1 MNKKNKEFFLSSWAI
16 NNKTIIYVLMTI
28 FLVSGIT
35 AYKTMPRE
43 LFPEINSSNIFV
55 TTIFPGN
62 NAEEIEKLITDPL
75 EQEIKGVIGLIE
87 IESTSSEGISIINIE
102 FDDDIPTE
110 VARLR
115 VKDLVD
121 NVTVGDDWPTF
132 NNAKVDPN
140 IFEFDIAE
148 RFPVLNISLVGDYKV
163 EELKEYAEYLDTRIE
178 RLPQVKTVEV
188 RGIQDFEVEIAV
200 NPYKMK
206 ATKTSFGNIIN
217 AISQEN
223 ITISAGSLIS
233 DGQRRNVKI
242 IGEVSDPS
250 QLNRLIVKRDDGPV
264 YLEDVASVSFREKE
278 ATSFTRSFDQ
288 KTVMLEVVKR
298 GGENA
303 IFASNS
309 IQEIIK
315 DAKENF
321 LPENL
326 DVVVQNDQSEYTIN
340 SVNDLMNNLI
350 FGIILV
356 VTVLTFFLGLRN
368 ALFVGFAIPMSMFMS
383 LVILSAF
390 GFTLNRMVLFGLVM
404 GLGLLVDN
412 GIVVVE
418 NIYRLMSKEG
428 MSRVQAAKLG
438 IGEVAL
444 PIIVSTATT
453 IAAFIPLGT
462 WPGTLGEF
470 MIYFPITLSAIL
482 GSSLI
487 VAIFFNSMLVS
498 SFMDLSEREISR
510 TNLMKMTYILGGLA
524 IVFVL
529 FQDTRAIG
537 SLLAFICFLFWS
549 YKYVIKNSAVK
560 FQNTLLVKLEN
571 RYNEFLS
578 FALAGFRPYLFLLGT
593 ISLFFVSILLMA
605 IFPPKVEFFPDNEPQ
620 QILVYLEYPEGT
632 DIKKTNETSMLIE
645 SEVYK
650 VVNNS
655 KYIDN
660 GYNFLVE
667 SAISQVGEGAGN
679 PETDAGG
686 TGEIPHKALITMT
699 MREFKFRR
707 GMSSEEL
714 RKEIQVELIEKFPG
728 IAISVEKDSQ
738 GPPGGYPVNIEIYGE
753 DYEQLIETA
762 ISMKNYLNQEN
773 IEGIEQLKIDVS
785 RSKPGLEFNVD
796 REKAGELGI
805 PTGLVGQTIRNSIIG
820 SKAGIYKL
828 RGEDYEINVR
838 FDEEFKNDINSIIN
852 QNIVFRD
859 QSTGKTKEVPIAS
872 IVDQKNITSFS
883 AIKHIDLQRVVT
895 LYSSI
900 LAGSNAN
907 EIVNTAEIALS
918 GYEAPQGVEYKFTG
932 EIKQQSENQ
941 EFLSGAL
948 LTGIALIILLL
959 VFQFNS
965 ISKPFIVLASIVLSF
980 TGVFLGIVIF
990 NLTFSILM
998 TMLGIISL
1006 TGIIVNNAVVLIDYT
1021 QLLLDRKKEELNVEK
1036 DNMLSKDQI
1045 FEAIVSGGKARL
1057 RPVILTAITTI
1068 LGLIPL
1074 AIGLNIDLMSLFS
1087 SGNPN
1092 IYVGGDNVI
1101 FWGPLAWTVIFGLT
1115 FATFL
1120 TLVIVPV
1127 TFYLSKRA
1135 ALKIREFKL
1144 N

>member
-1 MNKKNKEFFLSSWAI
+1 MDKKNKEFFLSSWAI

-163 EELKEYAEYLDTRIE
+163 EEFKEYAEYLDTRIE
-178 RLPQVKTVEV
+178 RLPEVKTVEV

-200 NPYKMK
+200 NPYQMK
-206 ATKTSFGNIIN
+206 ATKTSFSNIIN

-223 ITISAGSLIS
+223 ITVSAGSLIS

-242 IGEVSDPS
+242 IGEVSDPKE
-250 QLNRLIVKRDDGPV
+250 LNRLIVKRDDGPV
-264 YLEDVASVSFREKE
+264 YLEDVALVSFREKE

-315 DAKENF
+315 EAKENF

-326 DVVVQNDQSEYTIN
+326 DVVIQNDQSEYTIN

-428 MSRVQAAKLG
+428 LSRVQAAKLG

-510 TNLMKMTYILGGLA
+510 TNLIKMTYILGGLA

-529 FQDTRAIG
+529 FKDTRAIG
-537 SLLAFICFLFWS
+537 SLLAFVCFLFWA
-549 YKYVIKNSAVK
+549 YKYVIKNSAIK

-571 RYNEFLS
+571 RYNQFLS

-593 ISLFFVSILLMA
+593 ISLFFISILLMA

-645 SEVYK
+645 SEIYK

-667 SAISQVGEGAGN
+667 SAISQIGEGAGN

-838 FDEEFKNDINSIIN
+838 LDEEFRNDINSIIN

-872 IVDQKNITSFS
+872 IVDQRNITSFS

-918 GYEAPQGVEYKFTG
+918 GYEAPQGVEYRFTG

-980 TGVFLGIVIF
+980 TGVFMGIIIF

-1021 QLLLDRKKEELNVEK
+1021 QLLFDRKKIDLN
-1036 DNMLSKDQI
+1036 MSKD
-1045 FEAIVSGGKARL
+1045 EIVDKVTAMELVKTAGKARL
-1057 RPVILTAITTI
+1057 KPVLLTAITTI
-1068 LGLIPL
+1068 FGLIPL
-1074 AIGLNIDLMSLFS
+1074 AVGLNIDFFSLFANW
-1087 SGNPN
+1087 NPN
-1092 IYVGGDNVI
+1092 VYLGGDNVI
-1101 FWGPLAWTVIFGLT
+1101 FWGPLAWTVIFGIT

-1120 TLVIVPV
+1120 TLIIVPSM
-1127 TFYLSKRA
+1127 YYIIHLARIK
-1135 ALKIREFKL
+1135 LKNI
-1144 N
+1144 

>member
-1 MNKKNKEFFLSSWAI
+1 MDKKNKEFFLSSWAI

-28 FLVSGIT
+28 FLFSGIT

-102 FDDDIPTE
+102 FDDEIPTE

-178 RLPQVKTVEV
+178 RLPQVKTVEI

-288 KTVMLEVVKR
+288 KTIMLEVVKR

-315 DAKENF
+315 DAKEKF

-537 SLLAFICFLFWS
+537 SLLAFICFLFWL

-593 ISLFFVSILLMA
+593 VSLFFVSILLMA

-645 SEVYK
+645 SEIYK

-1021 QLLLDRKKEELNVEK
+1021 QLLFDRKKIDLN
-1036 DNMLSKDQI
+1036 MSKDEI
-1045 FEAIVSGGKARL
+1045 IDKMTAKELVKTAGKARL
-1057 RPVILTAITTI
+1057 KPVLLTAITTI
-1068 LGLIPL
+1068 FGLIPL
-1074 AIGLNIDLMSLFS
+1074 AVGLNIDFFSLFS
-1087 SGNPN
+1087 NWNPN
-1092 IYVGGDNVI
+1092 IYLGGDNVI
-1101 FWGPLAWTVIFGLT
+1101 FWGPLAWTVIFGIT

-1120 TLVIVPV
+1120 TLIIVPSM
-1127 TFYLSKRA
+1127 YYIIHLARIK
-1135 ALKIREFKL
+1135 LKNI
-1144 N
+1144 

>member
-163 EELKEYAEYLDTRIE
+163 EELKEYAEYLDTKIE

-510 TNLMKMTYILGGLA
+510 TNLMKMTCILGGLA

-1021 QLLLDRKKEELNVEK
+1021 QLLFDRKKIDLN
-1036 DNMLSKDQI
+1036 MSKDEI
-1045 FEAIVSGGKARL
+1045 IDKMTAMELVKTAGKARL
-1057 RPVILTAITTI
+1057 KPVLLTAITTI
-1068 LGLIPL
+1068 FGLIPL
-1074 AIGLNIDLMSLFS
+1074 AVGLNIDFFSLFANW
-1087 SGNPN
+1087 NPN
-1092 IYVGGDNVI
+1092 VYLGGDNVI
-1101 FWGPLAWTVIFGLT
+1101 FWGPLAWTVIFGIT
-1115 FATFL
+1115 YATFL
-1120 TLVIVPV
+1120 TLIIVPSM
-1127 TFYLSKRA
+1127 YYIIHLARIK
-1135 ALKIREFKL
+1135 LKNI
-1144 N
+1144 

>member
-178 RLPQVKTVEV
+178 RLPEVKTVEV

-200 NPYKMK
+200 NPYQMK
-206 ATKTSFGNIIN
+206 ATKTSFSNIIN

-223 ITISAGSLIS
+223 ITVSAGSLIS

-242 IGEVSDPS
+242 IGEVSDPKE
-250 QLNRLIVKRDDGPV
+250 LNRLIVKRDDGPV
-264 YLEDVASVSFREKE
+264 YLEDVALVSFKEKE

-309 IQEIIK
+309 IQKIIK
-315 DAKENF
+315 EAKENF

-326 DVVVQNDQSEYTIN
+326 DVVIQNDQSEYTIN

-418 NIYRLMSKEG
+418 NIYRLMSREG
-428 MSRVQAAKLG
+428 LSRVQAAKLG

-524 IVFVL
+524 IVFLL
-529 FQDTRAIG
+529 FKDTRAIG
-537 SLLAFICFLFWS
+537 SLLAFICFLFWA

-593 ISLFFVSILLMA
+593 ISLFFISISLMA

-645 SEVYK
+645 SEIYK

-838 FDEEFKNDINSIIN
+838 LDEEFRNDINSIIN

-918 GYEAPQGVEYKFTG
+918 GYEAPQGVEYRFTG

-1021 QLLLDRKKEELNVEK
+1021 QLLFDRKKIDLN
-1036 DNMLSKDQI
+1036 MSKDEI
-1045 FEAIVSGGKARL
+1045 IDKMTAMELVKTAGKARL
-1057 RPVILTAITTI
+1057 KPVLLTAITTI
-1068 LGLIPL
+1068 FGLIPL
-1074 AIGLNIDLMSLFS
+1074 AVGLNIDFFSLFANW
-1087 SGNPN
+1087 NPN
-1092 IYVGGDNVI
+1092 LYLGGDNVI
-1101 FWGPLAWTVIFGLT
+1101 FWGPLAWTVIFGIT

-1120 TLVIVPV
+1120 TLIIVPSM
-1127 TFYLSKRA
+1127 YYIIHLARIK
-1135 ALKIREFKL
+1135 LKNI
-1144 N
+1144 

>member
-16 NNKTIIYVLMTI
+16 NNKTIIYVLMII

-55 TTIFPGN
+55 TTVFPGN
-62 NAEEIEKLITDPL
+62 NAEEMEKLITDPL

-102 FDDDIPTE
+102 FDDEIPTAL
-110 VARLR
+110 ARQR

-188 RGIQDFEVEIAV
+188 RGIQDFEVEVAV
-200 NPYKMK
+200 DPYMMK
-206 ATKTSFGNIIN
+206 ATKTSFGDIIN
-217 AISQEN
+217 AIAQEN
-223 ITISAGSLIS
+223 VTVSAGSLIS
-233 DGQRRNVKI
+233 AGQRRNVKI
-242 IGEVSDPS
+242 IGEVSNPNE
-250 QLNRLIVKRDDGPV
+250 LNRIIVKRDNGPV
-264 YLEDVASVSFREKE
+264 YLEDVASISFKEKE
-278 ATSFTRSFDQ
+278 ITSYTRSFDK
-288 KTVMLEVVKR
+288 KTIMLEVVKR

-309 IQEIIK
+309 IQEII
-315 DAKENF
+315 DEAKESF

-390 GFTLNRMVLFGLVM
+390 GLTLNRMVLFGLVM

-428 MSRVQAAKLG
+428 VSRVQAAKLG

-510 TNLMKMTYILGGLA
+510 KNLMRMTYVLGGFA
-524 IVFVL
+524 IIFVL
-529 FQDTRAIG
+529 FNDTRAIG

-549 YKYVIKNSAVK
+549 YKYIIKNSAIR
-560 FQNTLLVKLEN
+560 FQNTFLVRLEN
-571 RYNEFLS
+571 LYNSFLS
-578 FALAGFRPYLFLLGT
+578 YALSGIRPFLFLAGTFAL
-593 ISLFFVSILLMA
+593 FVFSIVLMG
-605 IFPPKVEFFPDNEPQ
+605 IFPPKIEFFPDNEPQ

-632 DIKKTNETSMLIE
+632 DIEKTNETSKQIE
-645 SEVYK
+645 SEIYK
-650 VVNNS
+650 VANNS
-655 KYIDN
+655 KYFD
-660 GYNFLVE
+660 GDYNFLVE

-686 TGEIPHKALITMT
+686 TGEIPHKALIKMT
-699 MREFKFRR
+699 MREFKYRR

-714 RKEIQVELIEKFPG
+714 RKDIQLQLIGRFPG

-738 GPPGGYPVNIEIYGE
+738 GPPGGYPVNIEIYGD
-753 DYEQLIETA
+753 DYEKLIETA
-762 ISMKNYLNQEN
+762 ISMKNYLNKEN

-785 RSKPGLEFNVD
+785 RSKPGLEFIVD

-820 SKAGIYKL
+820 SKAGVYKL
-828 RGEDYEINVR
+828 KGEDYQINVR
-838 FDEEFKNDINSIIN
+838 LDEEYKNNINTIIN
-852 QNIVFRD
+852 QNIIFRD
-859 QSTGKTKEVPIAS
+859 QATGKTKEVPIAS
-872 IVDQKNITSFS
+872 VVNERNITSFS
-883 AIKHIDLQRVVT
+883 AIKHINLQRVVT

-907 EIVNTAEIALS
+907 EIVNTAEISLS
-918 GYEAPQGVEYKFTG
+918 GFETPKGVDFKFTG
-932 EIKQQSENQ
+932 EIKQQAENQ
-941 EFLSGAL
+941 SFLSGAL
-948 LTGIALIILLL
+948 LTGIALIILIL

-965 ISKPFIVLASIVLSF
+965 ISKPFIVLASIILSF

-1021 QLLLDRKKEELNVEK
+1021 QLLFDRKKIDLN
-1036 DNMLSKDQI
+1036 LSKEDI
-1045 FEAIVSGGKARL
+1045 IDKNIALDLVKTAGKARL
-1057 RPVILTAITTI
+1057 KPVLLTAITTI
-1068 LGLIPL
+1068 FGLIPL
-1074 AIGLNIDLMSLFS
+1074 AVGLNIDFFTLFADW
-1087 SGNPN
+1087 NAN
-1092 IYVGGDNVI
+1092 IYIGGDNVI
-1101 FWGPLAWTVIFGLT
+1101 FWGPLAWTVIFGIT

-1120 TLVIVPV
+1120 TLIIVPSM
-1127 TFYLSKRA
+1127 YYIIHLGRIK
-1135 ALKIREFKL
+1135 LKNI
-1144 N
+1144 

>member
-62 NAEEIEKLITDPL
+62 NAGEIEKLITDPL

-264 YLEDVASVSFREKE
+264 YLEDVASVSFREKDV
-278 ATSFTRSFDQ
+278 TSFTRSFDQ

-315 DAKENF
+315 DAKQNF

-510 TNLMKMTYILGGLA
+510 TNLIKMTYILGGLA

-632 DIKKTNETSMLIE
+632 DIKKTNETLMLIE

-686 TGEIPHKALITMT
+686 TGEIPHKALITIT

-714 RKEIQVELIEKFPG
+714 RKEIQLELLEKFPG

-859 QSTGKTKEVPIAS
+859 QSTGKIQEVPIAS

-1021 QLLLDRKKEELNVEK
+1021 QLLFDRKKIDLN
-1036 DNMLSKDQI
+1036 MSKDEI
-1045 FEAIVSGGKARL
+1045 IDKMTAMELVKTAGKARL
-1057 RPVILTAITTI
+1057 KPVLLTAITTI
-1068 LGLIPL
+1068 FGLIPL
-1074 AIGLNIDLMSLFS
+1074 AVGLNIDFFSLFANW
-1087 SGNPN
+1087 NPN
-1092 IYVGGDNVI
+1092 VYLGGDNVV
-1101 FWGPLAWTVIFGLT
+1101 FWGPLAWTVIFGIT

-1120 TLVIVPV
+1120 TLIIVPSM
-1127 TFYLSKRA
+1127 YYIIHLARIK
-1135 ALKIREFKL
+1135 LKNI
-1144 N
+1144 

>member
-1 MNKKNKEFFLSSWAI
+1 MDKKNKEFFLSSWAI

-55 TTIFPGN
+55 TTIYPGN

-148 RFPVLNISLVGDYKV
+148 RFPVLNISLVGNYTV

-206 ATKTSFGNIIN
+206 ATKTSFGNIID

-264 YLEDVASVSFREKE
+264 YLEDVASVSFKEKE

-288 KTVMLEVVKR
+288 KTVMLEVIKR

-326 DVVVQNDQSEYTIN
+326 DVVIQNDQSEYTIN

-529 FQDTRAIG
+529 FQNTRAIG

-549 YKYVIKNSAVK
+549 YKYFIKNSAVK

-578 FALAGFRPYLFLLGT
+578 FALAGFRPYLFLFGT

-632 DIKKTNETSMLIE
+632 DIKKTNETSMQIE
-645 SEVYK
+645 SEIYK

-686 TGEIPHKALITMT
+686 TGEIPHKSLITMT

-714 RKEIQVELIEKFPG
+714 RKEIQVELIDKFPG

-948 LTGIALIILLL
+948 LSGIALIILLL

-1021 QLLLDRKKEELNVEK
+1021 QLLFDRKKIDLN
-1036 DNMLSKDQI
+1036 MSKDDI
-1045 FEAIVSGGKARL
+1045 IDKVTAMELIKIAGKARL
-1057 RPVILTAITTI
+1057 KPVLLTAITTI
-1068 LGLIPL
+1068 FGLIPL
-1074 AIGLNIDLMSLFS
+1074 AIGLNIDFFSLFANW
-1087 SGNPN
+1087 NPN
-1092 IYVGGDNVI
+1092 VYLGGDNVV
-1101 FWGPLAWTVIFGLT
+1101 FWGPLAWTVIFGIT

-1120 TLVIVPV
+1120 TLIIVPSM
-1127 TFYLSKRA
+1127 YYIIHLARIK
-1135 ALKIREFKL
+1135 LKNI
-1144 N
+1144 

>member
-428 MSRVQAAKLG
+428 MSRVQAAKFG

-838 FDEEFKNDINSIIN
+838 FDEEYKNDINSIIN

-1021 QLLLDRKKEELNVEK
+1021 QLLFDRKKIDLN
-1036 DNMLSKDQI
+1036 MSKDEI
-1045 FEAIVSGGKARL
+1045 IDKMTAMELVKTAGKARL
-1057 RPVILTAITTI
+1057 KPVLLTAITTI
-1068 LGLIPL
+1068 FGLIPL
-1074 AIGLNIDLMSLFS
+1074 AVGLNIDFFSLFANW
-1087 SGNPN
+1087 NPN
-1092 IYVGGDNVI
+1092 VYLGGDNVI
-1101 FWGPLAWTVIFGLT
+1101 FWGPLAWTVIFGIT

-1120 TLVIVPV
+1120 TLIIVPSM
-1127 TFYLSKRA
+1127 YYIIHLARIK
-1135 ALKIREFKL
+1135 LKNI
-1144 N
+1144 

>member
-242 IGEVSDPS
+242 IGEVSVPS
-250 QLNRLIVKRDDGPV
+250 QLNRLIVKRDNGPV

-315 DAKENF
+315 DAKENY

-1021 QLLLDRKKEELNVEK
+1021 QLLFDRKKIDLN
-1036 DNMLSKDQI
+1036 MSKDEI
-1045 FEAIVSGGKARL
+1045 IDKMTAMELVKTAGKARL
-1057 RPVILTAITTI
+1057 KPVLLTAITTI
-1068 LGLIPL
+1068 FGLIPL
-1074 AIGLNIDLMSLFS
+1074 AVGLNIDFFSLFANW
-1087 SGNPN
+1087 NPN
-1092 IYVGGDNVI
+1092 VYLGGDNVI
-1101 FWGPLAWTVIFGLT
+1101 FWGPLAWTVIFGIT

-1120 TLVIVPV
+1120 TLIIVPSM
-1127 TFYLSKRA
+1127 YYIIHLARIK
-1135 ALKIREFKL
+1135 LKNI
-1144 N
+1144 

>member
-1021 QLLLDRKKEELNVEK
+1021 QLLFDRKKIDLN
-1036 DNMLSKDQI
+1036 MSKDEI
-1045 FEAIVSGGKARL
+1045 IDKMTAMELVKTAGKARL
-1057 RPVILTAITTI
+1057 KPVLLTAITTI
-1068 LGLIPL
+1068 FGLIPL
-1074 AIGLNIDLMSLFS
+1074 AVGLNIDFFS
-1087 SGNPN
+1087 FFANWNPN
-1092 IYVGGDNVI
+1092 VYLGGDNVI
-1101 FWGPLAWTVIFGLT
+1101 FWGPLAWTVIFGIT

-1120 TLVIVPV
+1120 TLIIVPSM
-1127 TFYLSKRA
+1127 YYIIHLARIK
-1135 ALKIREFKL
+1135 LKNI
-1144 N
+1144 

>member
-278 ATSFTRSFDQ
+278 ATSFTRSFEQ

-1021 QLLLDRKKEELNVEK
+1021 QLLFDRKKIDLN
-1036 DNMLSKDQI
+1036 MSKDEI
-1045 FEAIVSGGKARL
+1045 IDKMTAMELVKTAGKARL
-1057 RPVILTAITTI
+1057 KPVLLTAITTI
-1068 LGLIPL
+1068 FGLIPL
-1074 AIGLNIDLMSLFS
+1074 AVGLNIDFFSLFANW
-1087 SGNPN
+1087 NPN
-1092 IYVGGDNVI
+1092 VYLGGDNVI
-1101 FWGPLAWTVIFGLT
+1101 FWGPLAWTVIFGIT

-1120 TLVIVPV
+1120 TLIIVPSM
-1127 TFYLSKRA
+1127 YYIIHLARIK
-1135 ALKIREFKL
+1135 LKNI
-1144 N
+1144 

>member
-264 YLEDVASVSFREKE
+264 YLEDVASVSFREKDV
-278 ATSFTRSFDQ
+278 TSFTRSFDQ

-315 DAKENF
+315 DAKQNF

-510 TNLMKMTYILGGLA
+510 TNLIKMTYILGGLA

-714 RKEIQVELIEKFPG
+714 RKEIQLELLEKFPG

-859 QSTGKTKEVPIAS
+859 QSTGKIQEVPIAS

-1021 QLLLDRKKEELNVEK
+1021 QLLFDRKKIDLN
-1036 DNMLSKDQI
+1036 MSKDEI
-1045 FEAIVSGGKARL
+1045 IDKMTAMELVKTAGKARL
-1057 RPVILTAITTI
+1057 KPVLLTAITTI
-1068 LGLIPL
+1068 FGLIPL
-1074 AIGLNIDLMSLFS
+1074 AVGLNIDFFSLFANW
-1087 SGNPN
+1087 NPN
-1092 IYVGGDNVI
+1092 VYLGGDNVV
-1101 FWGPLAWTVIFGLT
+1101 FWGPLAWTVIFGIT

-1120 TLVIVPV
+1120 TLIIVPSM
-1127 TFYLSKRA
+1127 YYIIHLARIK
-1135 ALKIREFKL
+1135 LKNI
-1144 N
+1144 

>member
-16 NNKTIIYVLMTI
+16 NNKTIIYVLMII

-55 TTIFPGN
+55 TTVFPGN
-62 NAEEIEKLITDPL
+62 NAEEMEKLITDPL

-102 FDDDIPTE
+102 FDDEIPTAL
-110 VARLR
+110 ARQR

-188 RGIQDFEVEIAV
+188 RGIQDFEVEVAV
-200 NPYKMK
+200 DPYMMK
-206 ATKTSFGNIIN
+206 ATKTSFGDIIN
-217 AISQEN
+217 AIAQEN
-223 ITISAGSLIS
+223 VTVSAGSLIS
-233 DGQRRNVKI
+233 AGQRRNVKI
-242 IGEVSDPS
+242 IGEVSNPNE
-250 QLNRLIVKRDDGPV
+250 LNRIIVKRDNGPV
-264 YLEDVASVSFREKE
+264 YLEDVASISFKEKE
-278 ATSFTRSFDQ
+278 ITSYTRSFDK
-288 KTVMLEVVKR
+288 KTIMLEVVKR

-309 IQEIIK
+309 IQEII
-315 DAKENF
+315 DEAKESF

-390 GFTLNRMVLFGLVM
+390 GLTLNRMVLFGLVM

-428 MSRVQAAKLG
+428 VSRVQAAKLG

-498 SFMDLSEREISR
+498 SFMDLSEKEISR
-510 TNLMKMTYILGGLA
+510 KNLMRMTYVLGGFA
-524 IVFVL
+524 IIFVL
-529 FQDTRAIG
+529 FNDTRAIG

-549 YKYVIKNSAVK
+549 YKYIIKNSAIR
-560 FQNTLLVKLEN
+560 FQNTFLVRLEN
-571 RYNEFLS
+571 LYNSFLS
-578 FALAGFRPYLFLLGT
+578 YALSGIRPFLFLAGTFAL
-593 ISLFFVSILLMA
+593 FVFSIVLMG
-605 IFPPKVEFFPDNEPQ
+605 IFPPKIEFFPDNEPQ

-632 DIKKTNETSMLIE
+632 DIEKTNETSKQIE
-645 SEVYK
+645 SEIYK
-650 VVNNS
+650 VANNS
-655 KYIDN
+655 KYFD
-660 GYNFLVE
+660 GDYNFLVE

-699 MREFKFRR
+699 MREFKYRR

-714 RKEIQVELIEKFPG
+714 RKDIQLELIGRFPG

-738 GPPGGYPVNIEIYGE
+738 GPPGGYPVNIEIYGD
-753 DYEQLIETA
+753 DYEKLIETA
-762 ISMKNYLNQEN
+762 ISMKNYLNKEN

-785 RSKPGLEFNVD
+785 RSKPGLEFIVD

-820 SKAGIYKL
+820 SKAGVYKL
-828 RGEDYEINVR
+828 KGEDYQINVR
-838 FDEEFKNDINSIIN
+838 LDEEYKNNINTIIN
-852 QNIVFRD
+852 QNIIFRD
-859 QSTGKTKEVPIAS
+859 QATGKTKEVPIAS
-872 IVDQKNITSFS
+872 VVNERNITSFS
-883 AIKHIDLQRVVT
+883 AIKHINLQRVVT

-907 EIVNTAEIALS
+907 EIVNTAEISLS
-918 GYEAPQGVEYKFTG
+918 GFETPKGVEFKFTG
-932 EIKQQSENQ
+932 EIKQQAENQ
-941 EFLSGAL
+941 SFLSGAL
-948 LTGIALIILLL
+948 LTGIALIILIL

-965 ISKPFIVLASIVLSF
+965 ISKPFIVLASIILSF

-1021 QLLLDRKKEELNVEK
+1021 QLLFDRKKIDLN
-1036 DNMLSKDQI
+1036 LSKEDI
-1045 FEAIVSGGKARL
+1045 IDKNIALDLVKTAGKARL
-1057 RPVILTAITTI
+1057 KPVLLTAITTI
-1068 LGLIPL
+1068 FGLIPL
-1074 AIGLNIDLMSLFS
+1074 AVGLNIDFFTLFADW
-1087 SGNPN
+1087 NAN
-1092 IYVGGDNVI
+1092 IYIGGDNVI
-1101 FWGPLAWTVIFGLT
+1101 FWGPLAWTVIFGIT

-1120 TLVIVPV
+1120 TLIIVPSM
-1127 TFYLSKRA
+1127 YYIIHLGRIK
-1135 ALKIREFKL
+1135 LKNI
-1144 N
+1144 

>member
-578 FALAGFRPYLFLLGT
+578 FALAGFRPYFFLLGT

-1021 QLLLDRKKEELNVEK
+1021 QLLFDRKKIDLN
-1036 DNMLSKDQI
+1036 MSKDEI
-1045 FEAIVSGGKARL
+1045 IDKMTAMELVKTAGKARL
-1057 RPVILTAITTI
+1057 KPVLLTAITTI
-1068 LGLIPL
+1068 FGLIPL
-1074 AIGLNIDLMSLFS
+1074 AVGLNIDFFSLFANW
-1087 SGNPN
+1087 NPN
-1092 IYVGGDNVI
+1092 VYLGGDNVI
-1101 FWGPLAWTVIFGLT
+1101 FWGPLAWTVIFGIT

-1120 TLVIVPV
+1120 TLIIVPSM
-1127 TFYLSKRA
+1127 YYIIHLARIK
-1135 ALKIREFKL
+1135 LKNI
-1144 N
+1144 

>member
-1 MNKKNKEFFLSSWAI
+1 MDKKNKEFFLSSWAI
-16 NNKTIIYVLMTI
+16 NNKTIIYVLMII
-28 FLVSGIT
+28 FLISGVT

-62 NAEEIEKLITDPL
+62 NAEEMEKLITDPL
-75 EQEIKGVIGLIE
+75 EQEIKGVIGLID

-102 FDDDIPTE
+102 FDDEIPTAL
-110 VARLR
+110 ARQR

-132 NNAKVDPN
+132 NNSKVDPN

-163 EELKEYAEYLDTRIE
+163 EELKEYAEYIETRIE
-178 RLPQVKTVEV
+178 RLPQVKTVEI
-188 RGIQDFEVEIAV
+188 RGIQDFEVEVAV
-200 NPYKMK
+200 NPYMMK
-206 ATKTSFGNIIN
+206 ATKTSYSDIIN
-217 AISQEN
+217 AIAQEN
-223 ITISAGSLIS
+223 VTISAGSLIS

-250 QLNRLIVKRDDGPV
+250 ELNRIIVKRDNGPV
-264 YLEDVASVSFREKE
+264 YLEDVASVSFKEKE
-278 ATSFTRSFDQ
+278 ITSYTRSFDK
-288 KTVMLEVVKR
+288 KTIMLEVVKR
-298 GGENA
+298 GGQNA

-309 IQEIIK
+309 IQEIIREAKK
-315 DAKENF
+315 DF
-321 LPENL
+321 LPSNL
-326 DVVVQNDQSEYTIN
+326 EVVIQNDQSEYTIN

-390 GFTLNRMVLFGLVM
+390 GLTLNRMVLFGLVM

-428 MSRVQAAKLG
+428 VPRIQAAKLG

-498 SFMDLSEREISR
+498 SFMDLSEKEISR
-510 TNLMKMTYILGGLA
+510 KNLLRMTYILGGFA

-537 SLLAFICFLFWS
+537 TLLAFICFLFWS
-549 YKYVIKNSAVK
+549 YKYVIKNLAIR
-560 FQNTLLVKLEN
+560 FQNTFLIRLEN
-571 RYNEFLS
+571 IYNDFLS
-578 FALAGFRPYLFLLGT
+578 FALSGIRPFLFLAGT
-593 ISLFFVSILLMA
+593 FLLFITSIVLMG
-605 IFPPKVEFFPDNEPQ
+605 IFPPKIEFFPDNEPQ

-632 DIKKTNETSMLIE
+632 DIEKTNETLIQIE
-645 SEVYK
+645 SEIYEVI
-650 VVNNS
+650 NNP
-655 KYIDN
+655 KYLD
-660 GYNFLVE
+660 GDYNFLVE

-699 MREFKFRR
+699 MREFKYRR

-714 RKEIQVELIEKFPG
+714 RKDIQLELIDRFPG
-728 IAISVEKDSQ
+728 IAISVEKDTQ
-738 GPPGGYPVNIEIYGE
+738 GPPGGYPVNIEIYGD
-753 DYEQLIETA
+753 DYERLIETA
-762 ISMKNYLNQEN
+762 ISMKNYLNKEN

-785 RSKPGLEFNVD
+785 RSKPGLEFQVD

-805 PTGLVGQTIRNSIIG
+805 PTGLIGQTIRNSIIG
-820 SKAGIYKL
+820 TKAGVYKIN
-828 RGEDYEINVR
+828 GDDYQINVR
-838 FDEEFKNDINSIIN
+838 LDEDYKNSINTIIN
-852 QNIVFRD
+852 QNIIFRD
-859 QSTGKTKEVPIAS
+859 QSNGKIKEIPIAS
-872 IVDQKNITSFS
+872 VVTEKNITSFS
-883 AIKHIDLQRVVT
+883 AIKHKELQRSVT

-907 EIVNTAEIALS
+907 EIVNSAEISLS
-918 GYEAPQGVEYKFTG
+918 GFETPKGVDFKFTG
-932 EIKQQSENQ
+932 EIKQQAENQ
-941 EFLSGAL
+941 SFLSGAL
-948 LTGIALIILLL
+948 LTGIALIVLIL

-965 ISKPFIVLASIVLSF
+965 ISKPLIVLASIILSF

-1021 QLLLDRKKEELNVEK
+1021 QLLFDRKKIDLN
-1036 DNMLSKDQI
+1036 LSKDEI
-1045 FEAIVSGGKARL
+1045 IEKSIALNLIKTAGKARL
-1057 RPVILTAITTI
+1057 KPVLLTAITTI
-1068 LGLIPL
+1068 FGLIPL
-1074 AIGLNIDLMSLFS
+1074 AIGLNIDFFSLFA
-1087 SGNPN
+1087 NWNAN
-1092 IYVGGDNVI
+1092 IYIGGDNVV
-1101 FWGPLAWTVIFGLT
+1101 FWGPLAWTVIFGIT

-1120 TLVIVPV
+1120 TLIIVPSM
-1127 TFYLSKRA
+1127 YYIIHLGRIK
-1135 ALKIREFKL
+1135 LKNI
-1144 N
+1144 

>member
-510 TNLMKMTYILGGLA
+510 TNLMKITYILGGLA

-549 YKYVIKNSAVK
+549 YKYVIKSSAIK

-1021 QLLLDRKKEELNVEK
+1021 QLLFDRKKIDLN
-1036 DNMLSKDQI
+1036 MSKDEI
-1045 FEAIVSGGKARL
+1045 IDKMTAMELVKTAGKARL
-1057 RPVILTAITTI
+1057 KPVLLTAITTI
-1068 LGLIPL
+1068 FGLIPL
-1074 AIGLNIDLMSLFS
+1074 AVGLNIDFFSLFANW
-1087 SGNPN
+1087 NPN
-1092 IYVGGDNVI
+1092 VYLGGDNVI
-1101 FWGPLAWTVIFGLT
+1101 FWGPLAWTVIFGIT

-1120 TLVIVPV
+1120 TLIIVPSM
-1127 TFYLSKRA
+1127 YYIIHLARIK
-1135 ALKIREFKL
+1135 LKNI
-1144 N
+1144 

>member
-510 TNLMKMTYILGGLA
+510 TNLLKMTYILGGLA

-998 TMLGIISL
+998 TMIGIISL

-1021 QLLLDRKKEELNVEK
+1021 QLLFDRKKIDLN
-1036 DNMLSKDQI
+1036 MSKDEI
-1045 FEAIVSGGKARL
+1045 IDKMTAMELVKTAGKARL
-1057 RPVILTAITTI
+1057 KPVLLTAITTI
-1068 LGLIPL
+1068 FGLIPL
-1074 AIGLNIDLMSLFS
+1074 AVGLNIDFFSLFANW
-1087 SGNPN
+1087 NPN
-1092 IYVGGDNVI
+1092 VYLGGDNVI
-1101 FWGPLAWTVIFGLT
+1101 FWGPLAWTVIFGIT

-1120 TLVIVPV
+1120 TLIIVPSM
-1127 TFYLSKRA
+1127 YYIIHLARIK
-1135 ALKIREFKL
+1135 LKNI
-1144 N
+1144 

>member
-16 NNKTIIYVLMTI
+16 NNKTIIYVLMII

-55 TTIFPGN
+55 TTVFPGN
-62 NAEEIEKLITDPL
+62 NAEEMEKLITDPL

-102 FDDDIPTE
+102 FDDEIPTAL
-110 VARLR
+110 ARQR

-188 RGIQDFEVEIAV
+188 RGIQDFEVEVAV
-200 NPYKMK
+200 DPYMMK
-206 ATKTSFGNIIN
+206 ATKTSFGDIIN
-217 AISQEN
+217 AIAQEN
-223 ITISAGSLIS
+223 VTVSAGSLIS
-233 DGQRRNVKI
+233 AGQRRNVKI
-242 IGEVSDPS
+242 IGEVSNPNE
-250 QLNRLIVKRDDGPV
+250 LNRIIVKRDNGPV
-264 YLEDVASVSFREKE
+264 YLEDVASISFKEKE
-278 ATSFTRSFDQ
+278 ITSYTRSFDK
-288 KTVMLEVVKR
+288 KTIMLEVVKR

-309 IQEIIK
+309 IQEII
-315 DAKENF
+315 DEAKESF

-390 GFTLNRMVLFGLVM
+390 GLTLNRMVLFGLVM

-428 MSRVQAAKLG
+428 VSRVQAAKLG

-510 TNLMKMTYILGGLA
+510 KNLMRMTYVLGGFA
-524 IVFVL
+524 IIFVL
-529 FQDTRAIG
+529 FNDTRAIG

-549 YKYVIKNSAVK
+549 YKYIIKNSAIR
-560 FQNTLLVKLEN
+560 FQNTFLVRLEN
-571 RYNEFLS
+571 LYNSFLS
-578 FALAGFRPYLFLLGT
+578 YALSGIRPFLFLAGTFALFIF
-593 ISLFFVSILLMA
+593 SIVLMG
-605 IFPPKVEFFPDNEPQ
+605 IFPPKIEFFPDNEPQ

-632 DIKKTNETSMLIE
+632 DIEKTNETSKQIE
-645 SEVYK
+645 SEIYK
-650 VVNNS
+650 VANNS
-655 KYIDN
+655 KYFD
-660 GYNFLVE
+660 GDYNFLVE

-699 MREFKFRR
+699 MREFKYRR

-714 RKEIQVELIEKFPG
+714 RKDIQLELIGRFPG

-738 GPPGGYPVNIEIYGE
+738 GPPGGYPVNIEIYGD
-753 DYEQLIETA
+753 DYEKLIETA
-762 ISMKNYLNQEN
+762 ISMKNYLNKEN

-785 RSKPGLEFNVD
+785 RSKPGLEFIVD

-820 SKAGIYKL
+820 SKAGVYKL
-828 RGEDYEINVR
+828 KGEDYQINVR
-838 FDEEFKNDINSIIN
+838 LDEEYKNNINTIIN
-852 QNIVFRD
+852 QNIIFRD
-859 QSTGKTKEVPIAS
+859 QATGKTKEVPIAS
-872 IVDQKNITSFS
+872 VVNERNITSFS
-883 AIKHIDLQRVVT
+883 AIKHINLQRVVT

-907 EIVNTAEIALS
+907 EIVNTAEISLS
-918 GYEAPQGVEYKFTG
+918 GFETPKGVDFKFTG
-932 EIKQQSENQ
+932 EIKQQAENQ
-941 EFLSGAL
+941 SFLSGAL
-948 LTGIALIILLL
+948 LTGITLIILIL

-965 ISKPFIVLASIVLSF
+965 ISKPFIVLASIILSF

-1021 QLLLDRKKEELNVEK
+1021 QLLFDRKKIDLN
-1036 DNMLSKDQI
+1036 LSKEDI
-1045 FEAIVSGGKARL
+1045 IDKNIALDLVKTAGKARL
-1057 RPVILTAITTI
+1057 KPVLLTAITTI
-1068 LGLIPL
+1068 FGLIPL
-1074 AIGLNIDLMSLFS
+1074 AVGLNIDFFTLFADW
-1087 SGNPN
+1087 NAN
-1092 IYVGGDNVI
+1092 IYIGGDNVI
-1101 FWGPLAWTVIFGLT
+1101 FWGPLAWTVIFGIT

-1120 TLVIVPV
+1120 TLIIVPSM
-1127 TFYLSKRA
+1127 YYIIHLGRIK
-1135 ALKIREFKL
+1135 LKNI
-1144 N
+1144 

>member
-1 MNKKNKEFFLSSWAI
+1 MDKKNKEFFLSSWAI

-163 EELKEYAEYLDTRIE
+163 EEFKEYAEYLDTRIE
-178 RLPQVKTVEV
+178 RLPEVKTVEV

-200 NPYKMK
+200 NPYQMK
-206 ATKTSFGNIIN
+206 ATKTSFSNIIN

-223 ITISAGSLIS
+223 ITVSAGSLIS

-242 IGEVSDPS
+242 IGEVSDPKE
-250 QLNRLIVKRDDGPV
+250 LNRLIVKRDDGPV
-264 YLEDVASVSFREKE
+264 YLEDVALVSFREKE

-315 DAKENF
+315 EAKENF

-326 DVVVQNDQSEYTIN
+326 DVVIQNDQSEYTIN

-428 MSRVQAAKLG
+428 LSRVQAAKLG

-510 TNLMKMTYILGGLA
+510 TNLIKMTYILGGLA

-529 FQDTRAIG
+529 FKDTRAIG
-537 SLLAFICFLFWS
+537 SLLAFVCFLFWA
-549 YKYVIKNSAVK
+549 YKYVIKNSAIK

-571 RYNEFLS
+571 RYNQFLS

-593 ISLFFVSILLMA
+593 ISLFFISILLMA

-645 SEVYK
+645 SEIYK

-838 FDEEFKNDINSIIN
+838 LDEEFRNDINSIIN

-918 GYEAPQGVEYKFTG
+918 GYEAPQGVEYRFTG

-980 TGVFLGIVIF
+980 TGVFMGIIIF

-1021 QLLLDRKKEELNVEK
+1021 QLLFDRKKIDLN
-1036 DNMLSKDQI
+1036 MSKDEI
-1045 FEAIVSGGKARL
+1045 IDKVTAMELVKTAGKARL
-1057 RPVILTAITTI
+1057 KPVLLTAITTI
-1068 LGLIPL
+1068 FGLIPL
-1074 AIGLNIDLMSLFS
+1074 AVGLNIDFFSLFA
-1087 SGNPN
+1087 NWDPN
-1092 IYVGGDNVI
+1092 VYLGGDNVI
-1101 FWGPLAWTVIFGLT
+1101 FWGPLAWTVIFGIT

-1120 TLVIVPV
+1120 TLIIVPSM
-1127 TFYLSKRA
+1127 YYIIHLARIK
-1135 ALKIREFKL
+1135 LKNI
-1144 N
+1144 

>member
-1 MNKKNKEFFLSSWAI
+1 MDKKNKEFFLSSWAI

-55 TTIFPGN
+55 TTIYPGN

-121 NVTVGDDWPTF
+121 NITVGDDWPTF

-148 RFPVLNISLVGDYKV
+148 RFPVLNISLVGNYTV

-206 ATKTSFGNIIN
+206 ATKTSFGNIID

-264 YLEDVASVSFREKE
+264 YLEDVASVSFKEKE

-288 KTVMLEVVKR
+288 KTVMLEVIKR

-326 DVVVQNDQSEYTIN
+326 DVVIQNDQSEYTIN

-529 FQDTRAIG
+529 FQNTRAIG

-549 YKYVIKNSAVK
+549 YKYFIKNSAVK

-632 DIKKTNETSMLIE
+632 DIKKTNKTSMQIE
-645 SEVYK
+645 SEIYK

-686 TGEIPHKALITMT
+686 TGEIPHKSLITMT

-714 RKEIQVELIEKFPG
+714 RKEIQVELIDKFPG

-948 LTGIALIILLL
+948 LSGIALIILLL

-1021 QLLLDRKKEELNVEK
+1021 QLLFDRKKIDLN
-1036 DNMLSKDQI
+1036 MSKDDI
-1045 FEAIVSGGKARL
+1045 IDKVTAMELIKIAGKARL
-1057 RPVILTAITTI
+1057 KPVLLTAITTI
-1068 LGLIPL
+1068 FGLIPL
-1074 AIGLNIDLMSLFS
+1074 AIGLNIDFFSLFANW
-1087 SGNPN
+1087 NPN
-1092 IYVGGDNVI
+1092 VYLGGDNVV
-1101 FWGPLAWTVIFGLT
+1101 FWGPLAWTVIFGIT

-1120 TLVIVPV
+1120 TLIIVPSM
-1127 TFYLSKRA
+1127 YYIIHLARIK
-1135 ALKIREFKL
+1135 LKNI
-1144 N
+1144 

>member
-264 YLEDVASVSFREKE
+264 YLEDVASVSFREKDV
-278 ATSFTRSFDQ
+278 TSFTRSFDQ

-315 DAKENF
+315 EAKENF

-326 DVVVQNDQSEYTIN
+326 DVVIQNDQSEYTIN

-428 MSRVQAAKLG
+428 LSRVQAAKLG

-510 TNLMKMTYILGGLA
+510 TNLIKMTYILGGLA

-632 DIKKTNETSMLIE
+632 DIKKTNETLMLIE

-686 TGEIPHKALITMT
+686 TGEIPHKALITIT

-714 RKEIQVELIEKFPG
+714 RKEIQLELLEKFPG

-859 QSTGKTKEVPIAS
+859 QSTGKIQEVPIAS

-1021 QLLLDRKKEELNVEK
+1021 QLLFDRKKIDLN
-1036 DNMLSKDQI
+1036 MSKDEI
-1045 FEAIVSGGKARL
+1045 IDKMTAMELVKTAGKARL
-1057 RPVILTAITTI
+1057 KPVLLTAITTI
-1068 LGLIPL
+1068 FGLIPL
-1074 AIGLNIDLMSLFS
+1074 AVGLNIDFFSLFANW
-1087 SGNPN
+1087 NPN
-1092 IYVGGDNVI
+1092 VYLGGDNVV
-1101 FWGPLAWTVIFGLT
+1101 FWGPLAWTVIFGIT

-1120 TLVIVPV
+1120 TLIIVPSM
-1127 TFYLSKRA
+1127 YYIIHLARIK
-1135 ALKIREFKL
+1135 LKNI
-1144 N
+1144 

>member
-16 NNKTIIYVLMTI
+16 NNKTIIYVLMII

-55 TTIFPGN
+55 TTVFPGN
-62 NAEEIEKLITDPL
+62 NAEEMEKLITDPL

-102 FDDDIPTE
+102 FDDEIPTAL
-110 VARLR
+110 ARQR

-188 RGIQDFEVEIAV
+188 RGIQDFEVEVAV
-200 NPYKMK
+200 DPYMMK
-206 ATKTSFGNIIN
+206 ATKTSFGDIIN
-217 AISQEN
+217 AIAQEN
-223 ITISAGSLIS
+223 VTVSAGSLIS
-233 DGQRRNVKI
+233 AGQRRNVKI
-242 IGEVSDPS
+242 IGEVSNPNE
-250 QLNRLIVKRDDGPV
+250 LNRIIVKRDNGPV
-264 YLEDVASVSFREKE
+264 YLEDVASISFKEKE
-278 ATSFTRSFDQ
+278 ITSYTRSFDK
-288 KTVMLEVVKR
+288 KTIMLEVVKR

-309 IQEIIK
+309 IQEII
-315 DAKENF
+315 DEAKESF

-390 GFTLNRMVLFGLVM
+390 GLTLNRMVLFGLVM

-428 MSRVQAAKLG
+428 VSRVQAAKLG

-510 TNLMKMTYILGGLA
+510 KNLMRMTYVLGGFA
-524 IVFVL
+524 IIFVL
-529 FQDTRAIG
+529 FNDTRAIG

-549 YKYVIKNSAVK
+549 YKYIIKNSAIR
-560 FQNTLLVKLEN
+560 FQNTFLVRLEN
-571 RYNEFLS
+571 LYNSFLS
-578 FALAGFRPYLFLLGT
+578 YALSGIRPFLFLAGTFALFIF
-593 ISLFFVSILLMA
+593 SIVLMG
-605 IFPPKVEFFPDNEPQ
+605 IFPPKIEFFPDNEPQ

-632 DIKKTNETSMLIE
+632 DIEKTNETSKQIE
-645 SEVYK
+645 SEIYK
-650 VVNNS
+650 VANNS
-655 KYIDN
+655 KYFD
-660 GYNFLVE
+660 GDYNFLVE

-699 MREFKFRR
+699 MREFKYRR

-714 RKEIQVELIEKFPG
+714 RKDIQLELIGRFPG

-738 GPPGGYPVNIEIYGE
+738 GPPGGYPVNIEIYGD
-753 DYEQLIETA
+753 DYEKLIETA
-762 ISMKNYLNQEN
+762 ISMKNYLNKEN

-785 RSKPGLEFNVD
+785 RSKPGLEFIVD

-820 SKAGIYKL
+820 SKAGVYKL
-828 RGEDYEINVR
+828 KGEDYQINVR
-838 FDEEFKNDINSIIN
+838 LDEEYKNNINTIIN
-852 QNIVFRD
+852 QNIIFRD
-859 QSTGKTKEVPIAS
+859 QATGKTKEVPIAS
-872 IVDQKNITSFS
+872 VVNERNITSFS
-883 AIKHIDLQRVVT
+883 AIKHINLQRVVT

-907 EIVNTAEIALS
+907 EIVNTAEISLS
-918 GYEAPQGVEYKFTG
+918 GFETPKGVDFKFTG
-932 EIKQQSENQ
+932 EIKQQAENQ
-941 EFLSGAL
+941 SFLSGAL
-948 LTGIALIILLL
+948 LTGIALIILIL

-965 ISKPFIVLASIVLSF
+965 ISKPFIVLASIILSF

-1021 QLLLDRKKEELNVEK
+1021 QLLFDRKKIDLN
-1036 DNMLSKDQI
+1036 LSKEDI
-1045 FEAIVSGGKARL
+1045 IDKNIALDLIKTAGKARL
-1057 RPVILTAITTI
+1057 KPVLLTAITTI
-1068 LGLIPL
+1068 FGLIPL
-1074 AIGLNIDLMSLFS
+1074 AVGLNIDFFTLFADW
-1087 SGNPN
+1087 NAN
-1092 IYVGGDNVI
+1092 IYIGGDNVI
-1101 FWGPLAWTVIFGLT
+1101 FWGPLAWTVIFGIT

-1120 TLVIVPV
+1120 TLIIVPSM
-1127 TFYLSKRA
+1127 YYIIHLGRIK
-1135 ALKIREFKL
+1135 LKNI
-1144 N
+1144 

>member
-16 NNKTIIYVLMTI
+16 NNKTIIYVLMII

-55 TTIFPGN
+55 TTVFPGN
-62 NAEEIEKLITDPL
+62 NAEEMEKLITDPL

-102 FDDDIPTE
+102 FDDEIPTAL
-110 VARLR
+110 ARQR

-188 RGIQDFEVEIAV
+188 RGIQDFEVEVAV
-200 NPYKMK
+200 DPYMMK
-206 ATKTSFGNIIN
+206 ATKTSFGDIIN
-217 AISQEN
+217 AIAQEN
-223 ITISAGSLIS
+223 VTVSAGSLIS
-233 DGQRRNVKI
+233 AGQRRNVKI
-242 IGEVSDPS
+242 IGEVSNPNE
-250 QLNRLIVKRDDGPV
+250 LNRIIVKRDNGPV
-264 YLEDVASVSFREKE
+264 YLEDVASISFKEKE
-278 ATSFTRSFDQ
+278 ITSYTRSFDK
-288 KTVMLEVVKR
+288 KTIMLEVVKR

-309 IQEIIK
+309 IQEII
-315 DAKENF
+315 DEAKESF
-321 LPENL
+321 FPENL

-390 GFTLNRMVLFGLVM
+390 GLTLNRMVLFGLVM

-428 MSRVQAAKLG
+428 VSRVQAAKLG

-510 TNLMKMTYILGGLA
+510 KNLIRMTYVLGGFA
-524 IVFVL
+524 IIFVL
-529 FQDTRAIG
+529 FNDTRAIG

-549 YKYVIKNSAVK
+549 YKYIIKNSAIR
-560 FQNTLLVKLEN
+560 FQNTFLVRLEN
-571 RYNEFLS
+571 LYNSFLS
-578 FALAGFRPYLFLLGT
+578 YALSGIRPFLFLAGTFAL
-593 ISLFFVSILLMA
+593 FVFSIVLMG
-605 IFPPKVEFFPDNEPQ
+605 IFPPKIEFFPDNEPQ

-632 DIKKTNETSMLIE
+632 DIEKTNETSKQIE
-645 SEVYK
+645 SEIYK
-650 VVNNS
+650 VANNS
-655 KYIDN
+655 KYFD
-660 GYNFLVE
+660 GDYNFLVE

-699 MREFKFRR
+699 MREFKYRR

-714 RKEIQVELIEKFPG
+714 RKDIQLELIGRFPG

-738 GPPGGYPVNIEIYGE
+738 GPPGGYPVNIEIYGD
-753 DYEQLIETA
+753 DYEKLIETA
-762 ISMKNYLNQEN
+762 ISMKNYLNKEN

-785 RSKPGLEFNVD
+785 RSKPGLEFIVD

-820 SKAGIYKL
+820 SKAGVYKL
-828 RGEDYEINVR
+828 KGEDYQINVR
-838 FDEEFKNDINSIIN
+838 LDEEYKNNINTIIN
-852 QNIVFRD
+852 QNIIFRD
-859 QSTGKTKEVPIAS
+859 QATGKTKEVPIAS
-872 IVDQKNITSFS
+872 VVNERNITSFS
-883 AIKHIDLQRVVT
+883 AIKHINLQRVVT

-907 EIVNTAEIALS
+907 EIVNTAEISLS
-918 GYEAPQGVEYKFTG
+918 GFETPKGVDFKFTG
-932 EIKQQSENQ
+932 EIKQQAENQ
-941 EFLSGAL
+941 SFLSGAL
-948 LTGIALIILLL
+948 LTGIALIILIL

-965 ISKPFIVLASIVLSF
+965 ISKPLIVLASIILSF

-1021 QLLLDRKKEELNVEK
+1021 QLLFDRKKIDLN
-1036 DNMLSKDQI
+1036 LSKEDI
-1045 FEAIVSGGKARL
+1045 IDKNIALDLVKTAGKARL
-1057 RPVILTAITTI
+1057 KPVLLTAITTI
-1068 LGLIPL
+1068 FGLIPL
-1074 AIGLNIDLMSLFS
+1074 AVGLNIDFFTLFADW
-1087 SGNPN
+1087 NAN
-1092 IYVGGDNVI
+1092 IYIGGDNVI
-1101 FWGPLAWTVIFGLT
+1101 FWGPLAWTVIFGIT

-1120 TLVIVPV
+1120 TLIIVPSM
-1127 TFYLSKRA
+1127 YYIIHLGRIK
-1135 ALKIREFKL
+1135 LKNI
-1144 N
+1144 

>member
-510 TNLMKMTYILGGLA
+510 KNLMKMTYILGGLA

-1021 QLLLDRKKEELNVEK
+1021 QLLFDRKKIDLN
-1036 DNMLSKDQI
+1036 MSKDEI
-1045 FEAIVSGGKARL
+1045 IDKMTAMELVKTAGKARL
-1057 RPVILTAITTI
+1057 KPVLLTAITTI
-1068 LGLIPL
+1068 FGLIPL
-1074 AIGLNIDLMSLFS
+1074 AVGLNIDFFSLFANW
-1087 SGNPN
+1087 NPN
-1092 IYVGGDNVI
+1092 VYLGGDNVI
-1101 FWGPLAWTVIFGLT
+1101 FWGPLAWTVIFGIT

-1120 TLVIVPV
+1120 TLIIVPSM
-1127 TFYLSKRA
+1127 YYIIHLARIK
-1135 ALKIREFKL
+1135 LKNI
-1144 N
+1144 

>member
-959 VFQFNS
+959 VLQFNS
-965 ISKPFIVLASIVLSF
+965 ISKPFIVLASIILSF

-1021 QLLLDRKKEELNVEK
+1021 QLLFDRKKIDLN
-1036 DNMLSKDQI
+1036 MSKDEI
-1045 FEAIVSGGKARL
+1045 IDKMTAMELVKTAGKARL
-1057 RPVILTAITTI
+1057 KPVLLTAITTI
-1068 LGLIPL
+1068 FGLIPL
-1074 AIGLNIDLMSLFS
+1074 AVGLNIDFFSLFANW
-1087 SGNPN
+1087 NPN
-1092 IYVGGDNVI
+1092 VYLGGDNVI
-1101 FWGPLAWTVIFGLT
+1101 FWGPLAWTVIFGIT

-1120 TLVIVPV
+1120 TLIIVPSM
-1127 TFYLSKRA
+1127 YYIIHLARIK
-1135 ALKIREFKL
+1135 LKNI
-1144 N
+1144 

>member
-1 MNKKNKEFFLSSWAI
+1 MDKKNKEFFLSSWAI
-16 NNKTIIYVLMTI
+16 NNKTIIYVLMII
-28 FLVSGIT
+28 FLISGIT

-43 LFPEINSSNIFV
+43 LFPEINSSNIFI
-55 TTIFPGN
+55 TTVFPGN
-62 NAEEIEKLITDPL
+62 NAEEMEKLITDPL
-75 EQEIKGVIGLIE
+75 EQEIKGVIGLID

-102 FDDDIPTE
+102 FDDEIPTAL
-110 VARLR
+110 ARQR

-132 NNAKVDPN
+132 NNSKVDPN

-163 EELKEYAEYLDTRIE
+163 EELKEYAEYLETRIE
-178 RLPQVKTVEV
+178 RLPQVKTVEI
-188 RGIQDFEVEIAV
+188 RGIQDFEVEVAV
-200 NPYKMK
+200 NPYMMK
-206 ATKTSFGNIIN
+206 ATKTSYSDIIN
-217 AISQEN
+217 AIAQEN
-223 ITISAGSLIS
+223 VTISAGSLIS

-250 QLNRLIVKRDDGPV
+250 ELNRIIVKRDNGPV
-264 YLEDVASVSFREKE
+264 YLEDVATVSFKEKE
-278 ATSFTRSFDQ
+278 ITSYTRSFDK

-309 IQEIIK
+309 IQEIIQE
-315 DAKENF
+315 AKEDF
-321 LPENL
+321 LPSNL
-326 DVVVQNDQSEYTIN
+326 EVVIQNDQSEYTIN

-390 GFTLNRMVLFGLVM
+390 GLTLNRMVLFGLVM

-428 MSRVQAAKLG
+428 VPRIQAAKLG

-498 SFMDLSEREISR
+498 SFMDLSEKEISR
-510 TNLMKMTYILGGLA
+510 KNLMRMTYILGGLA

-549 YKYVIKNSAVK
+549 YKYVIKNQAIR
-560 FQNTLLVKLEN
+560 FQNTFLVRLEN
-571 RYNEFLS
+571 TYNDFLS
-578 FALAGFRPYLFLLGT
+578 FALSGIRPFLFLAGT
-593 ISLFFVSILLMA
+593 FLLFITSIVLMG
-605 IFPPKVEFFPDNEPQ
+605 IFPPKIEFFPDNEPQ

-632 DIKKTNETSMLIE
+632 DIEKTNETLKQIE
-645 SEVYK
+645 SEIYEVI
-650 VVNNS
+650 NNP
-655 KYIDN
+655 KYLD
-660 GYNFLVE
+660 GDYNFLVE

-699 MREFKFRR
+699 MREFKYRR

-714 RKEIQVELIEKFPG
+714 RKDVQLELIDRFPG

-753 DYEQLIETA
+753 DYEKLIETA
-762 ISMKNYLNQEN
+762 ISMKNYLNKEN

-785 RSKPGLEFNVD
+785 RSKPGLEFQVD

-820 SKAGIYKL
+820 SKAGVYKL
-828 RGEDYEINVR
+828 KGEDYQINVR
-838 FDEEFKNDINSIIN
+838 LDEDYKNSINTIIN

-859 QSTGKTKEVPIAS
+859 QSNGKTKEIPIAS
-872 IVDQKNITSFS
+872 VVTEKNITSFS

-907 EIVNTAEIALS
+907 EIVNTAEISLS
-918 GYEAPQGVEYKFTG
+918 GFETPQGVNFKFTG
-932 EIKQQSENQ
+932 EIKQQAENQ
-941 EFLSGAL
+941 SFLSGAL
-948 LTGIALIILLL
+948 LTAIALIILIL

-965 ISKPFIVLASIVLSF
+965 ISKPLIVLASIILSF

-1021 QLLLDRKKEELNVEK
+1021 QLLFDRKKIDLK
-1036 DNMLSKDQI
+1036 LSKEDI
-1045 FEAIVSGGKARL
+1045 IDKNIALDLVKTAGKARL
-1057 RPVILTAITTI
+1057 KPVLLTAITTI
-1068 LGLIPL
+1068 FGLIPL
-1074 AIGLNIDLMSLFS
+1074 AVGLNIDFFTLFADW
-1087 SGNPN
+1087 NAN
-1092 IYVGGDNVI
+1092 IYIGGDNVI
-1101 FWGPLAWTVIFGLT
+1101 FWGPLAWTVIFGIT

-1120 TLVIVPV
+1120 TLIIVPSM
-1127 TFYLSKRA
+1127 YYIIHLGRIK
-1135 ALKIREFKL
+1135 LKNI
-1144 N
+1144 

>member
-1 MNKKNKEFFLSSWAI
+1 MDKKNKEFFLSSWAI

-55 TTIFPGN
+55 TTIYPGN

-148 RFPVLNISLVGDYKV
+148 RFPVLNISLVGNYTV

-206 ATKTSFGNIIN
+206 ATKTSFGNIID

-264 YLEDVASVSFREKE
+264 YLEDVASVSFKEKE

-288 KTVMLEVVKR
+288 KTVMLEVIKR

-326 DVVVQNDQSEYTIN
+326 DVVIQNDQSEYTIN

-529 FQDTRAIG
+529 FQNTRAIG

-549 YKYVIKNSAVK
+549 YKYFIKNSAVK

-578 FALAGFRPYLFLLGT
+578 FALAGFRPYLFLFGT

-632 DIKKTNETSMLIE
+632 DIKKTNETSMQIE
-645 SEVYK
+645 SEIYK

-686 TGEIPHKALITMT
+686 TGEIPHKSLITMT

-714 RKEIQVELIEKFPG
+714 RKEIQVELIDKFPG

-918 GYEAPQGVEYKFTG
+918 GYETPQGVEYKFTG

-948 LTGIALIILLL
+948 LSGIALIILLL

-1021 QLLLDRKKEELNVEK
+1021 QLLFDRKKIDLN
-1036 DNMLSKDQI
+1036 MSKDDI
-1045 FEAIVSGGKARL
+1045 IDKVTAMELIKIAGKARL
-1057 RPVILTAITTI
+1057 KPVLLTAITTI
-1068 LGLIPL
+1068 FGLIPL
-1074 AIGLNIDLMSLFS
+1074 AIGLNIDFFSLFANW
-1087 SGNPN
+1087 NPN
-1092 IYVGGDNVI
+1092 VYLGGDNVV
-1101 FWGPLAWTVIFGLT
+1101 FWGPLAWTVIFGIT

-1120 TLVIVPV
+1120 TLIIVPSM
-1127 TFYLSKRA
+1127 YYIIHLARIK
-1135 ALKIREFKL
+1135 LKNI
-1144 N
+1144 

>member
-1 MNKKNKEFFLSSWAI
+1 MDKKNKEFFLSSWAI
-16 NNKTIIYVLMTI
+16 NNKTIIYVLMII

-55 TTIFPGN
+55 TTVFPGN
-62 NAEEIEKLITDPL
+62 NAEEMEKLITDPL

-102 FDDDIPTE
+102 FDDEIPTAL
-110 VARLR
+110 ARQR

-188 RGIQDFEVEIAV
+188 RGIQDFEVEVAV
-200 NPYKMK
+200 DPYMMK
-206 ATKTSFGNIIN
+206 ATKTSFGDIIN
-217 AISQEN
+217 AIAQEN
-223 ITISAGSLIS
+223 VTVSAGSLIS
-233 DGQRRNVKI
+233 AGQRRNVKI
-242 IGEVSDPS
+242 IGEVSNPNE
-250 QLNRLIVKRDDGPV
+250 LNRIIVKRDNGPV
-264 YLEDVASVSFREKE
+264 YLEDVASISFKEKE
-278 ATSFTRSFDQ
+278 ITSYTRSFDK
-288 KTVMLEVVKR
+288 KTIMLEVVKR

-309 IQEIIK
+309 IQEII
-315 DAKENF
+315 DEAKESF

-390 GFTLNRMVLFGLVM
+390 GLTLNRMVLFGLVM

-428 MSRVQAAKLG
+428 VSRVQAAKLG

-510 TNLMKMTYILGGLA
+510 KNLMRMTYVLGGFA
-524 IVFVL
+524 IIFVL
-529 FQDTRAIG
+529 FNDTRAIG

-549 YKYVIKNSAVK
+549 YKYIIKNSAIR
-560 FQNTLLVKLEN
+560 FQNTFLVRLEN
-571 RYNEFLS
+571 LYNSFLS
-578 FALAGFRPYLFLLGT
+578 YALSGIRPFLFLAGTFAL
-593 ISLFFVSILLMA
+593 FVFSIVLMG
-605 IFPPKVEFFPDNEPQ
+605 IFPPKIEFFPDNEPQ

-632 DIKKTNETSMLIE
+632 DIEKTNETSKQIE
-645 SEVYK
+645 SEIYK
-650 VVNNS
+650 VANNS
-655 KYIDN
+655 KYFD
-660 GYNFLVE
+660 GDYNFLVE

-699 MREFKFRR
+699 MREFKYRR

-714 RKEIQVELIEKFPG
+714 RKDIQLELIGRFPG

-738 GPPGGYPVNIEIYGE
+738 GPPGGYPVNIEIYGD
-753 DYEQLIETA
+753 DYEKLIETA
-762 ISMKNYLNQEN
+762 ISMKNYLNKEN

-785 RSKPGLEFNVD
+785 RSKPGLEFIVD

-820 SKAGIYKL
+820 SKAGVYKL
-828 RGEDYEINVR
+828 KGEDYQINVR
-838 FDEEFKNDINSIIN
+838 LDEEYKNNINTIIN

-872 IVDQKNITSFS
+872 VVDERNITSFS

-907 EIVNTAEIALS
+907 EIVNTAEISLS
-918 GYEAPQGVEYKFTG
+918 GFETPQGVDFKFTG
-932 EIKQQSENQ
+932 EIKQQAENQ
-941 EFLSGAL
+941 SFLSGAL
-948 LTGIALIILLL
+948 LTGIALIILIL

-965 ISKPFIVLASIVLSF
+965 ISKPFIVLASIILSF

-1021 QLLLDRKKEELNVEK
+1021 QLLFDRKKIDLK
-1036 DNMLSKDQI
+1036 LSKEDI
-1045 FEAIVSGGKARL
+1045 IDKNIALDLVKTAGKARL
-1057 RPVILTAITTI
+1057 KPVLLTAITTI
-1068 LGLIPL
+1068 FGLIPL
-1074 AIGLNIDLMSLFS
+1074 AIGLNIDFFTLFADW
-1087 SGNPN
+1087 NAN
-1092 IYVGGDNVI
+1092 IYIGGDNVI
-1101 FWGPLAWTVIFGLT
+1101 FWGPLAWTVIFGIT

-1120 TLVIVPV
+1120 TLIIVPSM
-1127 TFYLSKRA
+1127 YYIIHLGRIK
-1135 ALKIREFKL
+1135 LKNI
-1144 N
+1144 

>member
-1 MNKKNKEFFLSSWAI
+1 MDKKNKEFFLSSWAI
-16 NNKTIIYVLMTI
+16 NNKTIIYVLMII
-28 FLVSGIT
+28 FLISGIT

-62 NAEEIEKLITDPL
+62 NAEEMEKLITDPL
-75 EQEIKGVIGLIE
+75 EQEIKGVIGLID

-102 FDDDIPTE
+102 FDDEIPTAL
-110 VARLR
+110 ARQR

-132 NNAKVDPN
+132 NNSKVDPN

-178 RLPQVKTVEV
+178 RLPQVKTVEI
-188 RGIQDFEVEIAV
+188 RGIQDFEVEVAV
-200 NPYKMK
+200 NPYMMK
-206 ATKTSFGNIIN
+206 ATKTSYSDIIN
-217 AISQEN
+217 AIAQEN
-223 ITISAGSLIS
+223 VTISAGSLIS

-250 QLNRLIVKRDDGPV
+250 ELNRIIVKRDNGPV
-264 YLEDVASVSFREKE
+264 YLEDVASISFKEKE
-278 ATSFTRSFDQ
+278 ITSYTRSFDK

-309 IQEIIK
+309 IQEIIQE
-315 DAKENF
+315 AKEDF
-321 LPENL
+321 LPSNL
-326 DVVVQNDQSEYTIN
+326 EVVIQNDQSEYTIN

-390 GFTLNRMVLFGLVM
+390 GLTLNRMVLFGLVM

-428 MSRVQAAKLG
+428 VPRIQAAKLG

-470 MIYFPITLSAIL
+470 MIYFPITLSAVL

-498 SFMDLSEREISR
+498 SFMDLSEKEISR
-510 TNLMKMTYILGGLA
+510 KNLMRMTYILGSLA

-549 YKYVIKNSAVK
+549 YKYFIKNQAIR
-560 FQNTLLVKLEN
+560 FQNTFLVRLEN
-571 RYNEFLS
+571 KYNDFLS
-578 FALAGFRPYLFLLGT
+578 FALEGIRPFLFLAGT
-593 ISLFFVSILLMA
+593 FLLFITSIVLMG
-605 IFPPKVEFFPDNEPQ
+605 IFPPKIEFFPDNEPQ

-632 DIKKTNETSMLIE
+632 DIEKTNETLKQIE
-645 SEVYK
+645 SEIYEVI
-650 VVNNS
+650 NNP
-655 KYIDN
+655 KYLD
-660 GYNFLVE
+660 GDYNFLVE

-699 MREFKFRR
+699 MREFKYRR

-714 RKEIQVELIEKFPG
+714 RKDVQLELIGRFPG

-738 GPPGGYPVNIEIYGE
+738 GPPGGYPVNIEIYGD
-753 DYEQLIETA
+753 DYEKLIETA
-762 ISMKNYLNQEN
+762 ISMKNYLNKEN

-785 RSKPGLEFNVD
+785 RSKPGLEFQVD

-805 PTGLVGQTIRNSIIG
+805 PTGLIGQTIRNSIIG
-820 SKAGIYKL
+820 TKAGVYKL
-828 RGEDYEINVR
+828 NGDDYQINVR
-838 FDEEFKNDINSIIN
+838 LDEDYKNNINTIIN
-852 QNIVFRD
+852 QNIIFRD
-859 QSTGKTKEVPIAS
+859 QSNGKTKEIPIAS
-872 IVDQKNITSFS
+872 VVTEKNITSFS
-883 AIKHIDLQRVVT
+883 AIKHKDLQRSVT

-907 EIVNTAEIALS
+907 EIVNSAEISLS
-918 GYEAPQGVEYKFTG
+918 GFETPQGVDFKFTG
-932 EIKQQSENQ
+932 EIKQQAENQ
-941 EFLSGAL
+941 SFLSGAL
-948 LTGIALIILLL
+948 LTGIALILLLL

-965 ISKPFIVLASIVLSF
+965 ISKPFIVLASIILSF

-1021 QLLLDRKKEELNVEK
+1021 QLLFDRKKIDLN
-1036 DNMLSKDQI
+1036 LSKNEIIEKSIALDLI
-1045 FEAIVSGGKARL
+1045 KTAGKARL
-1057 RPVILTAITTI
+1057 KPVLLTAITTI
-1068 LGLIPL
+1068 FGLIPL
-1074 AIGLNIDLMSLFS
+1074 AIGLNIDFFSLFA
-1087 SGNPN
+1087 NWNAN
-1092 IYVGGDNVI
+1092 IYIGGDNVV
-1101 FWGPLAWTVIFGLT
+1101 FWGPLAWTVIFGIT

-1120 TLVIVPV
+1120 TLIIVPSM
-1127 TFYLSKRA
+1127 YYIIHLGRIK
-1135 ALKIREFKL
+1135 LKNI
-1144 N
+1144 

>member
-1 MNKKNKEFFLSSWAI
+1 MDKKNKEFFLSSWAI
-16 NNKTIIYVLMTI
+16 NNKTIIYVIMII
-28 FLVSGIT
+28 FLISGIT

-242 IGEVSDPS
+242 IGEVSNPS
-250 QLNRLIVKRDDGPV
+250 KLNRLIVKRDDGPV

-1021 QLLLDRKKEELNVEK
+1021 QLLFDRKKIDLN
-1036 DNMLSKDQI
+1036 MSKDEI
-1045 FEAIVSGGKARL
+1045 IDKMTAMELVKTAGKARL
-1057 RPVILTAITTI
+1057 KPVLLTAITTI
-1068 LGLIPL
+1068 FGLIPL
-1074 AIGLNIDLMSLFS
+1074 AVGLNIDFFSLFANW
-1087 SGNPN
+1087 NPN
-1092 IYVGGDNVI
+1092 VYLGGDNVI
-1101 FWGPLAWTVIFGLT
+1101 FWGPLAWTVIFGIT

-1120 TLVIVPV
+1120 TLIIVPSM
-1127 TFYLSKRA
+1127 YYIIHLARIK
-1135 ALKIREFKL
+1135 LKNI
-1144 N
+1144 

>member
-264 YLEDVASVSFREKE
+264 YLEDVASVSFREKDV
-278 ATSFTRSFDQ
+278 TSFTRSFDQ

-498 SFMDLSEREISR
+498 SFMDLSEQEISR
-510 TNLMKMTYILGGLA
+510 TNLIKLTYILGGLA

-714 RKEIQVELIEKFPG
+714 RKEIQLELLEKFPG

-859 QSTGKTKEVPIAS
+859 QSTGKIQEVPIAS

-1021 QLLLDRKKEELNVEK
+1021 QLLFDRKKIDLN
-1036 DNMLSKDQI
+1036 MSKDEI
-1045 FEAIVSGGKARL
+1045 IDKMTAMELVKTAGKARL
-1057 RPVILTAITTI
+1057 KPVLLTAITTI
-1068 LGLIPL
+1068 FGLIPL
-1074 AIGLNIDLMSLFS
+1074 AVGLNIDFFSLFANW
-1087 SGNPN
+1087 NPN
-1092 IYVGGDNVI
+1092 VYLGGDNVV
-1101 FWGPLAWTVIFGLT
+1101 FWGPLAWTVIFGIT

-1120 TLVIVPV
+1120 TLIIVPSM
-1127 TFYLSKRA
+1127 YYIIHLARIK
-1135 ALKIREFKL
+1135 LKNI
-1144 N
+1144 

>member
-1 MNKKNKEFFLSSWAI
+1 MDKKNKEFFLSSWAI
-16 NNKTIIYVLMTI
+16 NNKTIIYVLMII
-28 FLVSGIT
+28 FLISGIS

-43 LFPEINSSNIFV
+43 LFPEINSSNIFI
-55 TTIFPGN
+55 TTVFPGN
-62 NAEEIEKLITDPL
+62 NAEEMEKLITDPL
-75 EQEIKGVIGLIE
+75 EQEIKGVIGLVE

-102 FDDDIPTE
+102 FDDEIPTAL
-110 VARLR
+110 ARQR
-115 VKDLVD
+115 VKDLVE

-178 RLPQVKTVEV
+178 RLPQVKTVEI
-188 RGIQDFEVEIAV
+188 RGIQDFEVEVAV
-200 NPYKMK
+200 NPYMMK
-206 ATKTSFGNIIN
+206 ATKTSYSDIIN
-217 AISQEN
+217 AIAQEN
-223 ITISAGSLIS
+223 VTISAGSLIS

-250 QLNRLIVKRDDGPV
+250 ELNRIIVKRDNGPV
-264 YLEDVASVSFREKE
+264 YLEDVASISFKEKE
-278 ATSFTRSFDQ
+278 ITSYTRSFDK

-309 IQEIIK
+309 IQEIIQE
-315 DAKENF
+315 AKEDF
-321 LPENL
+321 LPSNL
-326 DVVVQNDQSEYTIN
+326 EVVIQNDQSEYTIN

-390 GFTLNRMVLFGLVM
+390 GLTLNRMVLFGLVM

-428 MSRVQAAKLG
+428 VPRIQAAKLG

-470 MIYFPITLSAIL
+470 MIYFPITLSAVL

-498 SFMDLSEREISR
+498 SFMDLSEKEISR
-510 TNLMKMTYILGGLA
+510 KNLMRMTYILGSLA

-549 YKYVIKNSAVK
+549 YKYFIKNQAIR
-560 FQNTLLVKLEN
+560 FQNTFLVRLEN
-571 RYNEFLS
+571 KYNDFLS
-578 FALAGFRPYLFLLGT
+578 FALEGIRPFLFLAGT
-593 ISLFFVSILLMA
+593 FLLFITSIVLMG
-605 IFPPKVEFFPDNEPQ
+605 IFPPKIEFFPDNEPQ

-632 DIKKTNETSMLIE
+632 DIEKTNETLKQIE
-645 SEVYK
+645 SEIYEVI
-650 VVNNS
+650 NNP
-655 KYIDN
+655 KYLD
-660 GYNFLVE
+660 GDYNFLVE

-699 MREFKFRR
+699 MREFKYRR

-714 RKEIQVELIEKFPG
+714 RKDVQLELIGRFPG

-738 GPPGGYPVNIEIYGE
+738 GPPGGYPVNIEIYGD
-753 DYEQLIETA
+753 DYEKLIETA
-762 ISMKNYLNQEN
+762 ISMKNYLNKEN

-785 RSKPGLEFNVD
+785 RSKPGLEFQVD

-805 PTGLVGQTIRNSIIG
+805 PTGLIGQTIRNSIIG
-820 SKAGIYKL
+820 TKAGVYKL
-828 RGEDYEINVR
+828 NGDDYQINVR
-838 FDEEFKNDINSIIN
+838 LDEDYKNNINTIIN
-852 QNIVFRD
+852 QNIIFRD
-859 QSTGKTKEVPIAS
+859 QSNGKTKEIPIAS
-872 IVDQKNITSFS
+872 VVTEKNITSFS
-883 AIKHIDLQRVVT
+883 AIKHKDLQRSVT

-907 EIVNTAEIALS
+907 EIVNSAEISLS
-918 GYEAPQGVEYKFTG
+918 GFETPQGVDFKFTG
-932 EIKQQSENQ
+932 EIKQQAENQ
-941 EFLSGAL
+941 SFLSGAL
-948 LTGIALIILLL
+948 LTGIALILLLL

-965 ISKPFIVLASIVLSF
+965 ISKPFIVLASIILSF

-1021 QLLLDRKKEELNVEK
+1021 QLLFDRKKIDLN
-1036 DNMLSKDQI
+1036 LSKNEIIEKSIALDLI
-1045 FEAIVSGGKARL
+1045 KTAGKARL
-1057 RPVILTAITTI
+1057 KPVLLTAITTI
-1068 LGLIPL
+1068 FGLIPL
-1074 AIGLNIDLMSLFS
+1074 AIGLNIDFFSLFA
-1087 SGNPN
+1087 NWNAN
-1092 IYVGGDNVI
+1092 IYIGGDNVI
-1101 FWGPLAWTVIFGLT
+1101 FWGPLAWTVIFGIT

-1120 TLVIVPV
+1120 TLIIVPSM
-1127 TFYLSKRA
+1127 YYIIHLGRIK
-1135 ALKIREFKL
+1135 LKNI
-1144 N
+1144 

>member
-1 MNKKNKEFFLSSWAI
+1 MDKKNKEFFLSSWAI

-178 RLPQVKTVEV
+178 RLPEVKTVEV

-200 NPYKMK
+200 NPYQMK
-206 ATKTSFGNIIN
+206 ATKTSFSNIIN

-223 ITISAGSLIS
+223 ITVSAGSLIS

-242 IGEVSDPS
+242 IGEVSDPKE
-250 QLNRLIVKRDDGPV
+250 LNRLIVKRDDGPV
-264 YLEDVASVSFREKE
+264 YLEDVALVSFREKE

-315 DAKENF
+315 EAKENF

-326 DVVVQNDQSEYTIN
+326 DVVIQNDQSEYTIN

-428 MSRVQAAKLG
+428 LSRVQAAKLG

-510 TNLMKMTYILGGLA
+510 TNLIKMTYILGGLA

-529 FQDTRAIG
+529 FKDTRAIG
-537 SLLAFICFLFWS
+537 SLLAFVCFLFWA
-549 YKYVIKNSAVK
+549 YKYVIKNSAIK

-571 RYNEFLS
+571 RYNQFLS

-593 ISLFFVSILLMA
+593 ISLFFISILLMA

-645 SEVYK
+645 SEIYK

-838 FDEEFKNDINSIIN
+838 LDEEFRNDINSIIN

-872 IVDQKNITSFS
+872 IVDQRNITSFS

-918 GYEAPQGVEYKFTG
+918 GYEAPQGVEYRFTG

-980 TGVFLGIVIF
+980 TGVFMGIIIF

-1021 QLLLDRKKEELNVEK
+1021 QLLFDRKKIDLN
-1036 DNMLSKDQI
+1036 MSKD
-1045 FEAIVSGGKARL
+1045 EIVDKVTAMELVKTAGKARL
-1057 RPVILTAITTI
+1057 KPVLLTAITTI
-1068 LGLIPL
+1068 FGLIPL
-1074 AIGLNIDLMSLFS
+1074 AVGLNIDFFSLFA
-1087 SGNPN
+1087 NWDPN
-1092 IYVGGDNVI
+1092 VYLGGDNVI
-1101 FWGPLAWTVIFGLT
+1101 FWGPLAWTVIFGIT

-1120 TLVIVPV
+1120 TLIIVPSM
-1127 TFYLSKRA
+1127 YYIIHLARIK
-1135 ALKIREFKL
+1135 LKNI
-1144 N
+1144 

>member
-1 MNKKNKEFFLSSWAI
+1 MDKKNKEFFLSSWAI

-28 FLVSGIT
+28 FLFSGIT

-178 RLPQVKTVEV
+178 RLPQVKTVEI

-288 KTVMLEVVKR
+288 KTIMLEVVKR

-315 DAKENF
+315 DAKEKF

-537 SLLAFICFLFWS
+537 SLLAFICFLFWL

-593 ISLFFVSILLMA
+593 VSLFFVSILLMA

-645 SEVYK
+645 SEIYK

-965 ISKPFIVLASIVLSF
+965 ISKPLIVLASIVLSF

-1021 QLLLDRKKEELNVEK
+1021 QLLFDRKKIDLN
-1036 DNMLSKDQI
+1036 MSKDEI
-1045 FEAIVSGGKARL
+1045 IDKMTAKELVKTAGKARL
-1057 RPVILTAITTI
+1057 KPVLLTAITTI
-1068 LGLIPL
+1068 FGLIPL
-1074 AIGLNIDLMSLFS
+1074 AVGLNIDFFSLFS
-1087 SGNPN
+1087 NWNPN
-1092 IYVGGDNVI
+1092 IYLGGDNVI
-1101 FWGPLAWTVIFGLT
+1101 FWGPLAWTVIFGIT

-1120 TLVIVPV
+1120 TLIIVPSM
-1127 TFYLSKRA
+1127 YYIIHLARIK
-1135 ALKIREFKL
+1135 LKNI
-1144 N
+1144 

>member
-1 MNKKNKEFFLSSWAI
+1 MDKKNKEFFLSSWAI
-16 NNKTIIYVLMTI
+16 NNKTIIYVLMII
-28 FLVSGIT
+28 FLISGIT

-43 LFPEINSSNIFV
+43 LFPEINSSNIFI
-55 TTIFPGN
+55 TTVFPGN
-62 NAEEIEKLITDPL
+62 NAEEMEKLITDPL
-75 EQEIKGVIGLIE
+75 EQEIKGVIGLID

-102 FDDDIPTE
+102 FDDEIPTAL
-110 VARLR
+110 ARQR

-132 NNAKVDPN
+132 NNSKVDPN

-163 EELKEYAEYLDTRIE
+163 EELKEYAEYLETRIE
-178 RLPQVKTVEV
+178 RLPQVKTVEI
-188 RGIQDFEVEIAV
+188 RGIQDFEVEVAV
-200 NPYKMK
+200 NPYMMK
-206 ATKTSFGNIIN
+206 ATKTSYSDIIN
-217 AISQEN
+217 AIAQEN
-223 ITISAGSLIS
+223 VTISAGSLIS

-250 QLNRLIVKRDDGPV
+250 ELNRIIVKRDNGPV
-264 YLEDVASVSFREKE
+264 YLEDVASVSFKEKE
-278 ATSFTRSFDQ
+278 ITSYTRSFDK

-298 GGENA
+298 GGQNA

-309 IQEIIK
+309 IQEIIREAKK
-315 DAKENF
+315 DF
-321 LPENL
+321 LPSNL
-326 DVVVQNDQSEYTIN
+326 EVVIQNDQSEYTIN

-390 GFTLNRMVLFGLVM
+390 GLTLNRMVLFGLVM

-428 MSRVQAAKLG
+428 VPRIQAAKLG

-498 SFMDLSEREISR
+498 SFMDLSEKEISR
-510 TNLMKMTYILGGLA
+510 KNLLRMTYILGGFA

-537 SLLAFICFLFWS
+537 TLLAFICFLFWS
-549 YKYVIKNSAVK
+549 YKYVIKNLAIR
-560 FQNTLLVKLEN
+560 FQNTFLIRLEN
-571 RYNEFLS
+571 IYNDFLS
-578 FALAGFRPYLFLLGT
+578 FALSGIRPFLFLVGT
-593 ISLFFVSILLMA
+593 FLLFITSIVLMG
-605 IFPPKVEFFPDNEPQ
+605 IFPPKIEFFPDNEPQ

-632 DIKKTNETSMLIE
+632 DIEKTNETLLQIE
-645 SEVYK
+645 SEIYEVI
-650 VVNNS
+650 NNP
-655 KYIDN
+655 KYLD
-660 GYNFLVE
+660 GDYNFLVE

-699 MREFKFRR
+699 MREFKYRR

-714 RKEIQVELIEKFPG
+714 RKDVQLELIGRFPG
-728 IAISVEKDSQ
+728 IAISVEKDTQ
-738 GPPGGYPVNIEIYGE
+738 GPPGGYPVNIEIYGD
-753 DYEQLIETA
+753 DYEKLIETA
-762 ISMKNYLNQEN
+762 ISMKNYLNKEN

-785 RSKPGLEFNVD
+785 RSKPGLEFQVD

-805 PTGLVGQTIRNSIIG
+805 PTGLIGQTIRNSIIG
-820 SKAGIYKL
+820 TKAGVYKIN
-828 RGEDYEINVR
+828 GDDYQINVR
-838 FDEEFKNDINSIIN
+838 LDEDYKNSINTIIN
-852 QNIVFRD
+852 QNIIFRD
-859 QSTGKTKEVPIAS
+859 QSNGKTKEIPIAS
-872 IVDQKNITSFS
+872 VVTEKNITSFS
-883 AIKHIDLQRVVT
+883 AIKHKELQRSVT

-907 EIVNTAEIALS
+907 EIVNSAEISLS
-918 GYEAPQGVEYKFTG
+918 GFETPQGVDFKFTG
-932 EIKQQSENQ
+932 EIKQQAENQ
-941 EFLSGAL
+941 SFLSGAL
-948 LTGIALIILLL
+948 LTGIALIVLIL

-965 ISKPFIVLASIVLSF
+965 ISKPLIVLASIILSF

-1021 QLLLDRKKEELNVEK
+1021 QLLFDRKKIDLN
-1036 DNMLSKDQI
+1036 LSKDEI
-1045 FEAIVSGGKARL
+1045 IEKNIALNLIKTAGKARL
-1057 RPVILTAITTI
+1057 KPVLLTAITTI
-1068 LGLIPL
+1068 FGLIPL
-1074 AIGLNIDLMSLFS
+1074 AIGLNIDFFSLFA
-1087 SGNPN
+1087 NWNAN
-1092 IYVGGDNVI
+1092 IYIGGDNVI
-1101 FWGPLAWTVIFGLT
+1101 FWGPLAWTVIFGIT

-1120 TLVIVPV
+1120 TLIIVPSM
-1127 TFYLSKRA
+1127 YYIIHLGRIK
-1135 ALKIREFKL
+1135 LKNI
-1144 N
+1144 

>member
-16 NNKTIIYVLMTI
+16 NNKTIIYVLMII

-55 TTIFPGN
+55 TTVFPGN
-62 NAEEIEKLITDPL
+62 NAEEMEKLITDPL

-102 FDDDIPTE
+102 FDDEIPTAL
-110 VARLR
+110 ARQR

-188 RGIQDFEVEIAV
+188 RGIQDFEVEVAV
-200 NPYKMK
+200 DPYMMK
-206 ATKTSFGNIIN
+206 ATKTSFGDIIN
-217 AISQEN
+217 AIAQEN
-223 ITISAGSLIS
+223 VTVSAGSLIS
-233 DGQRRNVKI
+233 AGQRRNVKI
-242 IGEVSDPS
+242 IGEVSNPNE
-250 QLNRLIVKRDDGPV
+250 LNRIIVKRDNGPV
-264 YLEDVASVSFREKE
+264 YLEDVASISFKEKE
-278 ATSFTRSFDQ
+278 ITSYTRSFDK
-288 KTVMLEVVKR
+288 KTIMLEVVKR

-309 IQEIIK
+309 IQEII
-315 DAKENF
+315 DEAKESF

-390 GFTLNRMVLFGLVM
+390 GLTLNRMVLFGLVM

-428 MSRVQAAKLG
+428 VSRVQAAKLG

-510 TNLMKMTYILGGLA
+510 KNLMRMTYVLGGFA
-524 IVFVL
+524 IIFVL
-529 FQDTRAIG
+529 FNDTRAIG

-549 YKYVIKNSAVK
+549 YKYIIKNSAIR
-560 FQNTLLVKLEN
+560 FQNTFLVRLEN
-571 RYNEFLS
+571 LYNSFLS
-578 FALAGFRPYLFLLGT
+578 YALSGIRPFLFLAGTFAL
-593 ISLFFVSILLMA
+593 FVFSIVLMG
-605 IFPPKVEFFPDNEPQ
+605 IFPPKIEFFPDNEPQ

-632 DIKKTNETSMLIE
+632 DIEKTNETSKQIE
-645 SEVYK
+645 SEIYK
-650 VVNNS
+650 VANNS
-655 KYIDN
+655 KYFD
-660 GYNFLVE
+660 GDYNFLVE

-686 TGEIPHKALITMT
+686 TGEIPHKALIKMT
-699 MREFKFRR
+699 MREFKYRR

-714 RKEIQVELIEKFPG
+714 RKDIQLELIGRFPG

-738 GPPGGYPVNIEIYGE
+738 GPPGGYPVNIEIYGD
-753 DYEQLIETA
+753 DYEKLIETA
-762 ISMKNYLNQEN
+762 ISMKNYLNKEN

-785 RSKPGLEFNVD
+785 RSKPGLEFIVD

-820 SKAGIYKL
+820 SKAGVYKL
-828 RGEDYEINVR
+828 KGEDYQINVR
-838 FDEEFKNDINSIIN
+838 LDEEYKNNINTIIN
-852 QNIVFRD
+852 QNIIFRD
-859 QSTGKTKEVPIAS
+859 QATGKTKEVPIAS
-872 IVDQKNITSFS
+872 VVNEKNITSFS
-883 AIKHIDLQRVVT
+883 AIKHINLQRVVT

-907 EIVNTAEIALS
+907 EIVNTAEISLS
-918 GYEAPQGVEYKFTG
+918 GFETPKGVDFKFTG
-932 EIKQQSENQ
+932 EIKQQAENQ
-941 EFLSGAL
+941 SFLSGAL
-948 LTGIALIILLL
+948 LTGIALIILIL

-965 ISKPFIVLASIVLSF
+965 ISKPFIVLASIILSF

-1021 QLLLDRKKEELNVEK
+1021 QLLFDRKKIDLN
-1036 DNMLSKDQI
+1036 LSKEDI
-1045 FEAIVSGGKARL
+1045 IDKNIALDLVKTAGKARL
-1057 RPVILTAITTI
+1057 KPVLLTAITTI
-1068 LGLIPL
+1068 FGLIPL
-1074 AIGLNIDLMSLFS
+1074 AVGLNIDFFTLFADW
-1087 SGNPN
+1087 NAN
-1092 IYVGGDNVI
+1092 IYIGGDNVI
-1101 FWGPLAWTVIFGLT
+1101 FWGPLAWTVIFGIT

-1120 TLVIVPV
+1120 TLIIVPSM
-1127 TFYLSKRA
+1127 YYIIHLGRIK
-1135 ALKIREFKL
+1135 LKNI
-1144 N
+1144 

>member
-16 NNKTIIYVLMTI
+16 NNKTIIYVLMII

-55 TTIFPGN
+55 TTVFPGN
-62 NAEEIEKLITDPL
+62 NAEEMEKLITDPL

-102 FDDDIPTE
+102 FDDEIPTAL
-110 VARLR
+110 ARQR

-188 RGIQDFEVEIAV
+188 RGIQDFEVEVAV
-200 NPYKMK
+200 DPYMMK
-206 ATKTSFGNIIN
+206 ATKTSFGDIIN
-217 AISQEN
+217 AIAQEN
-223 ITISAGSLIS
+223 VTVSAGSLIS
-233 DGQRRNVKI
+233 AGQRRNVKI
-242 IGEVSDPS
+242 IGEVSNPNE
-250 QLNRLIVKRDDGPV
+250 LNRIIVKRDNGPV
-264 YLEDVASVSFREKE
+264 YLEDVASISFKEKE
-278 ATSFTRSFDQ
+278 ITSYTRSFDK
-288 KTVMLEVVKR
+288 KTIMLEVVKR

-309 IQEIIK
+309 IQEII
-315 DAKENF
+315 DEAKESF

-390 GFTLNRMVLFGLVM
+390 GLTLNRMVLFGLVM

-428 MSRVQAAKLG
+428 VSRVQAAKLG

-498 SFMDLSEREISR
+498 SFMDLSEKEISR
-510 TNLMKMTYILGGLA
+510 KNLMRMTYVLGGFA
-524 IVFVL
+524 IIFVL
-529 FQDTRAIG
+529 FNDTRAIG

-549 YKYVIKNSAVK
+549 YKYIIKNSAIR
-560 FQNTLLVKLEN
+560 FQNTFLVRLEN
-571 RYNEFLS
+571 LYNSFLS
-578 FALAGFRPYLFLLGT
+578 YALSGIRPFLFLAGTFAL
-593 ISLFFVSILLMA
+593 FVFSIVLMG
-605 IFPPKVEFFPDNEPQ
+605 IFPPKIEFFPDNEPQ

-632 DIKKTNETSMLIE
+632 DIEKTNETSKQIE
-645 SEVYK
+645 SEIYK
-650 VVNNS
+650 VANNS
-655 KYIDN
+655 KYFD
-660 GYNFLVE
+660 GDYNFLVE

-699 MREFKFRR
+699 MREFKYRR

-714 RKEIQVELIEKFPG
+714 RKDIQLELIGRFPG

-738 GPPGGYPVNIEIYGE
+738 GPPGGYPVNIEIYGD
-753 DYEQLIETA
+753 DYEKLIETA
-762 ISMKNYLNQEN
+762 ISMKNYLNKEN

-785 RSKPGLEFNVD
+785 RSKPGLEFIVD

-820 SKAGIYKL
+820 SKAGVYKL
-828 RGEDYEINVR
+828 KGEDYQINVR
-838 FDEEFKNDINSIIN
+838 LDEEYKNNINTIIN
-852 QNIVFRD
+852 QNIIFRD
-859 QSTGKTKEVPIAS
+859 QATGKTKEVPIAS
-872 IVDQKNITSFS
+872 VVNERNITSFS
-883 AIKHIDLQRVVT
+883 AIKHINLQRVVT

-907 EIVNTAEIALS
+907 EIVNTAEISLS
-918 GYEAPQGVEYKFTG
+918 GFETPKGVDFKFTG
-932 EIKQQSENQ
+932 EIKQQAENQ
-941 EFLSGAL
+941 SFLSGAL
-948 LTGIALIILLL
+948 LTGIALIILIL

-965 ISKPFIVLASIVLSF
+965 ISKPLIVLASIILSF

-1021 QLLLDRKKEELNVEK
+1021 QLLFDRKKIDLN
-1036 DNMLSKDQI
+1036 LSKEDI
-1045 FEAIVSGGKARL
+1045 IDKNIALDLVKTAGKARL
-1057 RPVILTAITTI
+1057 KPVLLTAITTI
-1068 LGLIPL
+1068 FGLIPL
-1074 AIGLNIDLMSLFS
+1074 AVGLNIDFFTLFADW
-1087 SGNPN
+1087 NAN
-1092 IYVGGDNVI
+1092 IYIGGDNVI
-1101 FWGPLAWTVIFGLT
+1101 FWGPLAWTVIFGIT

-1120 TLVIVPV
+1120 TLIIVPSM
-1127 TFYLSKRA
+1127 YYIIHLGRIK
-1135 ALKIREFKL
+1135 LKNI
-1144 N
+1144 

>member
-820 SKAGIYKL
+820 SKAGIYKM

-1021 QLLLDRKKEELNVEK
+1021 QLLFDRKKIDLN
-1036 DNMLSKDQI
+1036 MSKDEI
-1045 FEAIVSGGKARL
+1045 IDKMTAMELVKTAGKARL
-1057 RPVILTAITTI
+1057 KPVLLTAITTI
-1068 LGLIPL
+1068 FGLIPL
-1074 AIGLNIDLMSLFS
+1074 AVGLNIDFFSLFANW
-1087 SGNPN
+1087 NPN
-1092 IYVGGDNVI
+1092 VYLGGDNVI
-1101 FWGPLAWTVIFGLT
+1101 FWGPLAWTVIFGIT

-1120 TLVIVPV
+1120 TLIIVPSM
-1127 TFYLSKRA
+1127 YYIIHLARIK
-1135 ALKIREFKL
+1135 LKNI
-1144 N
+1144 